1 MHIIISGAGLAG
13 SLMAIY
19 LAKKGHK
26 VDIYESRLDMRKAT
40 ISAGRSINLALSSRG
55 LKALHEVGLEQEI
68 LKGSVKMPGRMMH
81 DKESKTIF
89 ALYGKNEDEYI
100 NSISRADLNKILMT
114 AAEKYPEVSIYF
126 RKEIRTVDFDKK
138 TLEVYDLDNGGT
150 EKLSADLII
159 GADGANS
166 IIRRSMEKQIPDYQS
181 RIDWLDHGYKE
192 LSIPPADGG
201 GFRLERDAL
210 HIWPRSSYM
219 LIALPNADGSFT
231 CTLFYPNEGAESFA
245 AMDNYDKFKKF
256 METEFP
262 DAVPHMIDMEEEY
275 HSNPVGKLG
284 TLKCYPWKLGNAAVL
299 IGDAAHAIVPF
310 YGQGMNASFED
321 CYTLNECIDRY
332 GDNWTKILE
341 EYEAMRKINGD
352 AIGDLAVE
360 NFYEMRDKV
369 ADPVFQRK
377 RKLEHIIEN
386 RFANYRSKYALVTFS
401 PDVPY
406 TYAKSQGNKQDNYLM
421 NLCRD
426 IETVESL
433 DIEQIYAEL
442 IKL

>member
-1 MHIIISGAGLAG
+1 
-13 SLMAIY
+13 
-19 LAKKGHK
+19 
-26 VDIYESRLDMRKAT
+26 
-40 ISAGRSINLALSSRG
+40 
-55 LKALHEVGLEQEI
+55 
-68 LKGSVKMPGRMMH
+68 
-81 DKESKTIF
+81 
-89 ALYGKNEDEYI
+89 
-100 NSISRADLNKILMT
+100 
-114 AAEKYPEVSIYF
+114 
-126 RKEIRTVDFDKK
+126 
-138 TLEVYDLDNGGT
+138 
-150 EKLSADLII
+150 
-159 GADGANS
+159 
-166 IIRRSMEKQIPDYQS
+166 
-181 RIDWLDHGYKE
+181 
-192 LSIPPADGG
+192 
-201 GFRLERDAL
+201 
-210 HIWPRSSYM
+210 
-219 LIALPNADGSFT
+219 
-231 CTLFYPNEGAESFA
+231 
-245 AMDNYDKFKKF
+245 
-256 METEFP
+256 
-262 DAVPHMIDMEEEY
+262 
-275 HSNPVGKLG
+275 
-284 TLKCYPWKLGNAAVL
+284 
-299 IGDAAHAIVPF
+299 
-310 YGQGMNASFED
+310 MNASFED

-341 EYEAMRKINGD
+341 EYEALRKINGD